1 MAFNRLLHE
10 IISPNDGHGR
20 PCQRAW
26 RGHCGQ
32 VEAGHGHPG
41 ARLGL
46 RENNRRREERKMNWT
61 LHWWSRVTNSWLGHL
76 QGCPLPGGGWLC
88 WGLRGA
94 CPCSWRLVDVG
105 GGGVGGEGVGGVLE
119 GRCGAVG
126 DRHPL
131 QLLPVLSQ
139 RVRLENKMEIRL
151 FCYSREFEIE
161 KASNWNLLTKSISL
175 ASTLP
180 PSPPASSLPFN
191 MMMVI
196 LIKVILMKTTLTWIV
211 LGNENVHEQVINREQ
226 KQNKTFAFASFLYP
240 PNIWKMWTSIKTVI
254 GKREELL
261 WIKFEKSFNKQ

>member
-1 MAFNRLLHE
+1 M
-10 IISPNDGHGR
+10 
-20 PCQRAW
+20 
-26 RGHCGQ
+26 
-32 VEAGHGHPG
+32 
-41 ARLGL
+41 
-46 RENNRRREERKMNWT
+46 
-61 LHWWSRVTNSWLGHL
+61 
-76 QGCPLPGGGWLC
+76 
-88 WGLRGA
+88 GA

-126 DRHPL
+126 DHHPL

-240 PNIWKMWTSIKTVI
+240 PNI
-254 GKREELL
+254 
-261 WIKFEKSFNKQ
+261 